1 MNFDKE
7 LDEKKIFFGRGW
19 GEVGGGG
26 GQDSNMYFTE
36 TSQKLI
42 RHLNIGPKLYAKYQN
57 PSPSSS
63 QDIMLTKFFCCYKA
77 SHQRGITRSI
87 FHGIS
92 SDVNKVI

>member
-7 LDEKKIFFGRGW
+7 LDEKKIFFWSGVG
-19 GEVGGGG
+19 GGGGGGGG

-63 QDIMLTKFFCCYKA
+63 QDIMLTRFICCYKA
-77 SHQRGITRSI
+77 SQQQGHNS
-87 FHGIS
+87 
-92 SDVNKVI
+92 VNFSWNFLRC